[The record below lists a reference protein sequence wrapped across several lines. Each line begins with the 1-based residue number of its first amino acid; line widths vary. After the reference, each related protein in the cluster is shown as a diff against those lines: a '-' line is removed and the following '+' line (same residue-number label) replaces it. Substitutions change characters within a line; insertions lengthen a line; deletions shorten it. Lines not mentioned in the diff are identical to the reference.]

1 MAMKLLDH
9 DLLVSASIDE
19 ARAIDDVATLLARL
33 QEASQRRDPRS
44 DNVGPRAKLVGADGD
59 TIEIPS
65 SLYQL
70 IRQIVPL
77 LKRGDAVALV
87 PYHQELTTQ
96 EAADFLNMSRQFLV
110 NLLERGELPFTKVG
124 THRRVR
130 FHDLQAYKERRRDE
144 RRRSLAAITALS
156 EESGEYDRADR

>member
-1 MAMKLLDH
+1 
-9 DLLVSASIDE
+9 
-19 ARAIDDVATLLARL
+19 
-33 QEASQRRDPRS
+33 
-44 DNVGPRAKLVGADGD
+44 VGADGD
-59 TIEIPS
+59 TIDLPS
-65 SLYQL
+65 SIYQL

-87 PYHQELTTQ
+87 PYQQEITTR

-130 FHDLQAYKERRRDE
+130 FHDLQAYKERRDE
-144 RRRSLAAITALS
+144 RRRSLVAITALS